1 MDQEQRETAK
11 QEFQKLDSLRMDH
24 AKLTAKV
31 DFIEQELRANKTES
45 HNRFERLESK
55 IDSLFERFDSVS
67 NEVRIMGVK
76 IGFGTVAFAMAL
88 QVFLKHFGIL

>member
-1 MDQEQRETAK
+1 MDQEQRDLAK
-11 QEFQKLDSLRMDH
+11 QEFLKLDSLRMDH

-67 NEVRIMGVK
+67 GEVRVMGIK
-76 IGFGTVAFAMAL
+76 IGLGTVIAAMAL
-88 QVFLKHFGIL
+88 QVFLKHFGLL